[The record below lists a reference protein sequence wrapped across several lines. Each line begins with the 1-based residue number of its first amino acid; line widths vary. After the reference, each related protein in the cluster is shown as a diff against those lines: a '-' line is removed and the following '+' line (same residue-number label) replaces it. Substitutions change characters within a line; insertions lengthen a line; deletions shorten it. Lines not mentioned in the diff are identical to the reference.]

1 MNITYELTEHFN
13 ERLRQRQLTDR
24 LEQIAAAVKHGRKI
38 PQRTKSGEV
47 RPNLFAHIANDLTV
61 ITAQV
66 GSITKLLTVY
76 ETNEATV

>member
-1 MNITYELTEHFN
+1 MNITYELTEHFS
-13 ERLRQRQLTDR
+13 ERVRERQLTDR
-24 LEQIAAAVKHGRKI
+24 LEAIAAAVQHGRKI